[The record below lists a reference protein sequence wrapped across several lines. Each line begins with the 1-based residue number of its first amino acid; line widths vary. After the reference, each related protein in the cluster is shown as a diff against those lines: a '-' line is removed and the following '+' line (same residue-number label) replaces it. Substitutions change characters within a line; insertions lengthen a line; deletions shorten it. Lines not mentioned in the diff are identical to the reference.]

1 MKNKNTIVSI
11 VIAIVVIVIAT
22 YIITKNN
29 KKEEIN
35 ENVNESA
42 IQQGMGEGDAISEQ
56 DQDAYSKSVQEKAD
70 SKANVLTE
78 IQNATVKEF
87 TVEGSNFMFS
97 PSTISVNKGDTVK
110 IIFKNTQGF
119 HDFVVDEFGAATKQI
134 KDPSTETITFVAN
147 KTGTFEYY
155 CSVGQHRSMGMKGTL
170 TVK

>member
-11 VIAIVVIVIAT
+11 VIAVVVIIIAT

-42 IQQGMGEGDAISEQ
+42 IQQGMGEGDAVSQQ
-56 DQDAYSKSVQEKAD
+56 DQDAYSKLLQEKAD
-70 SKANVLTE
+70 NKAKILTE
-78 IQNATVKEF
+78 LQNVAVKEF
-87 TVEGSNFMFS
+87 TVEGSNYMFN
-97 PSTISVNKGDTVK
+97 PSTITVNMGDTVK
-110 IIFKNTQGF
+110 INFKNTQGF
-119 HDFVVDEFGAATKQI
+119 HDFKIDEFGAATKQI

-147 KTGTFEYY
+147 KAGTFEYY